1 MLYKKQVSIGQ
12 FAKKGID
19 FKNGDILK
27 VANEGKKVEGQF
39 GTQDVFL
46 IKLPKGEEKNVSFN
60 QTSLNGLIDA
70 YGEDSKNWIGKDIKA
85 HIIKQNVSGKF
96 IDVAY
101 FSHPDAELTESGF
114 VLPGQIQTEEISPND
129 IPF

>member
-12 FAKKGID
+12 FAKKGVD
-19 FKNGDILK
+19 FKNGDTLQ

-46 IKLPKGEEKNVSFN
+46 VKLPSGEEKNVSIN
-60 QTSLNGLIDA
+60 QTTMNGFIDA
-70 YGEDSKNWIGKDIKA
+70 YGEESKLWIGKDIKA

-114 VLPGQIQTEEISPND
+114 LMSGTDKEINPD
-129 IPF
+129 EVPF

>member
-12 FAKKGID
+12 FAKKGVD
-19 FKNGDILK
+19 FKNGDTLQ

-46 IKLPKGEEKNVSFN
+46 VKLPSGEEKNVSFN
-60 QTSLNGLIDA
+60 QTTMNGFIHA
-70 YGEDSKNWIGKDIKA
+70 YGEESKLWIGKDIKA

-114 VLPGQIQTEEISPND
+114 LMSGTDKEINPD
-129 IPF
+129 EVPF

>member
-12 FAKKGID
+12 FAKKGVD
-19 FKNGDILK
+19 FKNGDTLQ

-46 IKLPKGEEKNVSFN
+46 VKLPSGEEKNVSFN
-60 QTSLNGLIDA
+60 QTTMNGFIDA
-70 YGEDSKNWIGKDIKA
+70 YGEESKLWIGKDIKA

-114 VLPGQIQTEEISPND
+114 LMSGTDKEINPD
-129 IPF
+129 EVPF